1 MKRTPNPPTIL
12 FLIFW
17 VLILSSLACSL
28 PSFLPQKSDPADLE
42 ELEELEN
49 LEAALNADTEDNR
62 PEILSYLGNP
72 DAFDISIVEVEGVQ
86 IRLESWR
93 YFQYGTRVD
102 FVDGE
107 AVWTI
112 PIEPMPEGTIFA
124 AWYNPLDFNIGMTAA
139 EAVQVIAAV
148 SPAGAAPELIDLA
161 EGGEDLAGGA
171 ALVGDQILVGLE
183 DDQVIYVETVA
194 LAPEENIR

>member
-1 MKRTPNPPTIL
+1 MNRTPKSPA
-12 FLIFW
+12 FLLLIIW
-17 VLILSSLACSL
+17 VLILSSLACNL
-28 PSFLPQKSDPADLE
+28 PSFSAGKSAMED
-42 ELEELEN
+42 LEN
-49 LEAALNADTEDNR
+49 LEDLEAALTAETDDNR

-86 IRLESWR
+86 VRLESWR

-124 AWYNPLDFNIGMTAA
+124 AWYDPLDFEIGMTAA
-139 EAVQVIAAV
+139 EAVHVITNA

-161 EGGEDLAGGA
+161 EGGDDLVGGA
-171 ALVGDQILVGLE
+171 ALVGDQIMVGLE
-183 DDQVIYVETVA
+183 NDQVVYVETIA
-194 LAPEENIR
+194 LVPEGGGQ